1 MVNPASLHL
10 NINHNIS
17 ALFLFSSSTYQPAFL
32 SQHRVSCKLQ
42 RTVSTS
48 AHAKKLSEWPPPPC
62 KCKSPPP
69 RGKHST
75 LRLTHHPKHR
85 PTRLRTHI
93 RDHITSPTSAVSVR
107 TSALT
112 TTLGYPVD
120 LDPEWA
126 MLWKTLQPRY
136 PDQATFIPSI
146 ANVLVTWCDAF
157 TAWLEGEENEED
169 VEKLL
174 DDLMQR
180 GRVEIVLE
188 VRNFLFSLLPLL
200 DE

>member
-1 MVNPASLHL
+1 
-10 NINHNIS
+10 
-17 ALFLFSSSTYQPAFL
+17 
-32 SQHRVSCKLQ
+32 
-42 RTVSTS
+42 
-48 AHAKKLSEWPPPPC
+48 
-62 KCKSPPP
+62 
-69 RGKHST
+69 
-75 LRLTHHPKHR
+75 
-85 PTRLRTHI
+85 
-93 RDHITSPTSAVSVR
+93 
-107 TSALT
+107 
-112 TTLGYPVD
+112 
-120 LDPEWA
+120 

-180 GRVEIVLE
+180 GRVEIVLQ